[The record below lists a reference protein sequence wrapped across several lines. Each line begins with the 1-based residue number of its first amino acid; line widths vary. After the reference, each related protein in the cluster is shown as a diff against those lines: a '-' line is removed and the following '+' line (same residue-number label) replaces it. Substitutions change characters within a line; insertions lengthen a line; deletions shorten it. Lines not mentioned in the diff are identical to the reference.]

1 MSNAPTTL
9 PADSIRSLLRDN
21 PAGRVHLLGIGGVGM
36 AALAGLLRARGFM
49 VDGCDLQRNRF
60 TARLE
65 ETGIQV
71 AIPHDPAHLEPVP
84 TCCVCSTAVPL
95 NQPECGAACDQGI
108 PLARRGDVLAA
119 LLRDEA
125 AIAICGTHG
134 KTTTTAMTVHTL
146 RATCGLPTFLVGGD
160 WEAPGR
166 VFEQGPLPLTVVEAD
181 ESDGTLAVYN
191 PAWTVVTGID
201 YDHMEHFASESAFLN
216 VFAAVL
222 RQTQHTII
230 YCRDDPRLT
239 DLVGRTDSGINRVAY
254 GLHSTADW
262 RAMDLESDGAATWFT
277 LMHLNQE
284 IGRFRLPVP
293 GRHNVQNALAAL
305 SVVAVQGGDVKQA
318 AAALAEFQ
326 PVRRR
331 FESLG
336 TWRGVPIYSDYA
348 HHPTE
353 IKALL
358 QTARSLARRRVLAI
372 FQPHRYTRTRTLGPD
387 FPAAFE
393 GVDWLV
399 LAPVYPASES
409 PLPGGTTEN
418 LAQHFA
424 AGRPGIRCS
433 CARDLSDAWR
443 LFVGEAQP
451 GDILLLVGAGD
462 IEQLA
467 EHVRADDETI

>member
-1 MSNAPTTL
+1 
-9 PADSIRSLLRDN
+9 
-21 PAGRVHLLGIGGVGM
+21 M
-36 AALAGLLRARGFM
+36 AALAGLLHTRGFA
-49 VDGCDLQRNRF
+49 VDGCDLQRNRH

-84 TCCVCSTAVPL
+84 VCCVCSTAVPL
-95 NQPECGAACDQGI
+95 NQPECRAACAQGI

-119 LLRDEA
+119 VLQDDYA
-125 AIAICGTHG
+125 VAICGTHG
-134 KTTTTAMTVHTL
+134 KTTTTAMAVHAL
-146 RATCGLPTFLVGGD
+146 RATCGLPTFLVGGE

-166 VFEQGPLPLTVVEAD
+166 VFAPGPLPVTVVEAD
-181 ESDGTLAVYN
+181 ESDGTLAAYT
-191 PAWTVVTGID
+191 PSLTVVTGID
-201 YDHMEHFASESAFLN
+201 YDHMEHFSDEATFLD

-222 RQTQHTII
+222 RQTQRCIV

-239 DLVGRTDSGINRVAY
+239 DLVQRAETATPRVSY
-254 GLHSTADW
+254 GLHPVANW
-262 RAMDLESDGAATWFT
+262 RAVDLEPDGAATWFT
-277 LMHLNQE
+277 LMQADREL
-284 IGRFRLPVP
+284 GRFRLPVP

-305 SVVAVQGGDVKQA
+305 SVVAVQGGSVQQA
-318 AAALAEFQ
+318 AAALADFQ

-331 FESLG
+331 FELLG
-336 TWRGVPIYSDYA
+336 TWRGITVYSDYA

-358 QTARSLARRRVLAI
+358 QTARPLARGRVLAI
-372 FQPHRYTRTRTLGPD
+372 FQPHRYTRTQTLGPD

-393 GVDWLV
+393 GADWLV
-399 LAPVYPASES
+399 LVPVYAASES
-409 PLPGGTTEN
+409 PLAGGTTED

-424 AGRPGIRCS
+424 TQMPDLRCS
-433 CARDLSDAWR
+433 CADGWSAAWR
-443 LFVGEAQP
+443 MVVDEAQP

-467 EHVRADDETI
+467 ERVRNDDETI